1 VIRRALLIAFAVIV
15 LGAAAAYGWVQ
26 WRLRPV
32 ETPPLEADWEAVVSV
47 LAGSGQT
54 GVRDGAAEHARFSD
68 PFGVAASADGS
79 IYVADAGDAQRIRRI
94 APDGTVSTM
103 AGGEA
108 GYADGASTVARF
120 NTPSGLAL
128 DAAGAVLVA
137 DTGNNAIRR
146 VTPDGTVSTLAGD
159 TVSGYRDGPS
169 GSAQF
174 NGPVGIA
181 VDSRGRVIV
190 ADTYNDRIRA
200 IAPDGTVTTIA
211 GSGRQGWA
219 DGRAEEAQFDT
230 PCGVAVDAASNIY
243 VADTG
248 NAAIRKISPEG
259 IVTTIAPDSGL
270 SPIAI
275 AADADGTLY
284 VGGSTR
290 IVAIRPGAHPRAI
303 AGSRAGFADGRGR
316 DAGFRSTAGIAVAAP
331 GRLIVADATNAT
343 VRLVAA
349 ASQLGL
355 RLPPAP
361 RAAPAF
367 DARAFS
373 QAPLLWPFDPR
384 EGPFEI
390 TGTMGEARGGTNGQ
404 RFHAGLDVSG
414 DEGMSVHALRD
425 GVVVS
430 PVALTAFGTV
440 SESIRVGPIAYVHLR
455 VGRRRGSDPTDAS
468 KFVASHD
475 EKGKLV
481 NVRVKRGARFGA
493 GDFVG
498 TLNTFN
504 HAHLNVGWPGEEHN
518 PLEFRLTYF
527 EDTIPPVISRIRIV
541 GEDGMPFTRR
551 ERGRLP
557 IGGRVQVIVD
567 AYDQADGNEA
577 RRRLGLYA
585 LGYQV
590 LLPDGTPAPGFSAP
604 RRTIEFDRLTSD
616 DNAAN
621 LVFADGSGIPFYG
634 TRTTR
639 FLYTVTNTF
648 RHGVAAPGVWDTTVL
663 PPGNYTLRILAQD
676 FSGNEA
682 IANRDVPVTIAPS
695 INLE

>member
-1 VIRRALLIAFAVIV
+1 VIRRALLIAFAVIG
-15 LGAAAAYGWVQ
+15 LGAAAGYGWVQ

-32 ETPPLEADWEAVVSV
+32 EAPPLEADWDAMVSV
-47 LAGSGQT
+47 LAGNGQA
-54 GVRDGAAEHARFSD
+54 GGRDGAAEDARFSD

-79 IYVADAGDAQRIRRI
+79 VYVADAGDAQRIRRV
-94 APDGTVSTM
+94 APDGTVSTI
-103 AGGEA
+103 AGSA
-108 GYADGASTVARF
+108 VGYADGPATRARF

-128 DAAGAVLVA
+128 DASGALLVA

-146 VTPDGTVSTLAGD
+146 VAPDGSVSTLAGS
-159 TVSGYRDGPS
+159 TTPGFRDGPS

-174 NGPVGIA
+174 NGPIGIA
-181 VDSRGRVIV
+181 VDGRGRVIV

-200 IAPDGTVTTIA
+200 INPDGTVTTIA
-211 GSGRQGWA
+211 GAGRQGWA

-248 NAAIRKISPEG
+248 NSAIRRISPDG
-259 IVTTIAPDSGL
+259 VVTTIAPDSGL
-270 SPIAI
+270 SATAI
-275 AADADGTLY
+275 AAGADGVLY
-284 VGGSTR
+284 VAGGTR
-290 IVAIRPGAHPRAI
+290 IVEIRPGAQARQV
-303 AGSRAGFADGRGR
+303 AGSRPGFADGRGA
-316 DAGFRSTAGIAVAAP
+316 DARFRATAGITIAAP
-331 GRLIVADATNAT
+331 GRLVVTDATNAT

-349 ASQLGL
+349 VSQLGL

-361 RAAPAF
+361 RTAPAF

-425 GVVVS
+425 GVVAS
-430 PVALTAFGTV
+430 PVALAAFGTV

-455 VGRRRGSDPTDAS
+455 VGRRRGSDPTDTS
-468 KFVASHD
+468 RFVASHD
-475 EKGKLV
+475 EHGKLL
-481 NVRVKRGARFGA
+481 NVRVKRGARFAA

-504 HAHLNVGWPGEEHN
+504 HAHLNIGWPGEEHN
-518 PLEFRLTYF
+518 PLEFRLTHF

-557 IGGRVQVIVD
+557 IAGRVQVIVD

-590 LLPDGTPAPGFSAP
+590 LLSDGTPAPGFSAP

-616 DNAAN
+616 ESAAN

-648 RHGVAAPGVWDTTVL
+648 RHGVAAPGIWDTTVL

-676 FSGNEA
+676 FSGNDA
-682 IANRDVPVTIAPS
+682 IANRDVLVTIAHS
-695 INLE
+695 ISR